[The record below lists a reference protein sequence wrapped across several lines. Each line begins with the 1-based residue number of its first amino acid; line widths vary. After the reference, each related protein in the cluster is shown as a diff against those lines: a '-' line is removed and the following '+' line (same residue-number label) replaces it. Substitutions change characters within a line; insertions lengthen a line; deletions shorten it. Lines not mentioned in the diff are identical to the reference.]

1 MPKALSQCGAGSMPT
16 DHESDR
22 LGHIQQDGRVRTCI
36 NLNADPPKVFEGHS
50 LKKKQMI
57 RTRGAS
63 KQQSTGVLGDQ
74 CSKNKNDFS
83 YEKPFKTQ

>member
-1 MPKALSQCGAGSMPT
+1 MPT

-36 NLNADPPKVFEGHS
+36 SLNADPPKVFEGHS
-50 LKKKQMI
+50 LKKADDKDK
-57 RTRGAS
+57 GAS
-63 KQQSTGVLGDQ
+63 KQQGTGVLGDQ

-83 YEKPFKTQ
+83 YEKPCKTQ